1 MPAQLS
7 NIEEALERT
16 VFHLL
21 RKKTVEFGYSPNID
35 DYDVENTDDA
45 IAISETERF
54 KTDLSL
60 IHTTKGFAIEVFN
73 FANNQY
79 YGTKKPPRIVV
90 ETESFLQGQLG
101 TDTTPQY
108 EIQPDGTYIVKQSTS
123 LLSDFYFSIHLIAN
137 SVKEIRVLHEI
148 MVQCLPRR
156 GYVPWYNKNGLQP
169 AFNLLVRYISMADY
183 SWTAEGVIEK
193 VYRYEIPDAHEVD
206 DKVIVSNVSPIKII
220 NVDIQGT
227 GQLNN
232 LKIE

>member
-16 VFHLL
+16 IFHLL
-21 RKKTVEFGYSPNID
+21 RKKTVEFGYTPDID
-35 DYDVENTDDA
+35 DYDVENTDTS
-45 IAISETERF
+45 IAVSESERF
-54 KTDLSL
+54 KNDLSI

-101 TDTTPQY
+101 TDPTPIYQR
-108 EIQPDGTYIVKQSTS
+108 QTDGTFNTVQQVSM
-123 LLSDFYFSIHLIAN
+123 LSDFYFNVHLIAN
-137 SVKEIRVLHEI
+137 YVKEIRILHEI

-156 GYVPWYNKNGLQP
+156 GYVPWYNQNGLQP
-169 AFNLLVRYISMADY
+169 AFNLLIRYISMADY
-183 SWTAEGVIEK
+183 SWNAEGIIEK

-206 DKVIVSNVSPIKII
+206 DTII
-220 NVDIQGT
+220 NTNVPPIRLINLNIEGT
-227 GQLNN
+227 GQINN
-232 LKIE
+232 LTIE